1 MLLEMSG
8 TVCTQ
13 ETLMSDDGNHLSD
26 DGNHRSP
33 IF

>member
-8 TVCTQ
+8 MVRTQ
-13 ETLMSDDGNHLSD
+13 ETLMSDDGNH
-26 DGNHRSP
+26 RSP